1 MDFLAHLIFSLE
13 GFFLFIFALVS
24 VFLFFWIPLQ
34 RKKTYSP
41 LLDFFKAKFHL
52 PLGTISF
59 HFFNSTFYISRIA
72 VGSISLGSQGSYPV
86 LWASLQKS
94 PEFILGHRESKKYCR
109 LRFSKAQEEVL
120 TLGDQHIFLSSS
132 DMQMFDQIKLIL
144 TTNPQLFSEMLKL
157 FTRDFDHLT
166 VNSARHIK
174 GFKIKR
180 LNVLRYIAL
189 SEEIY
194 EKPEILNEQLII
206 ISAFIDKL
214 GIKIKN
220 ETGENAL
227 KT

>member
-1 MDFLAHLIFSLE
+1 MDFLSHLIFSLE

-34 RKKTYSP
+34 RKKTYKP
-41 LLDFFKAKFHL
+41 LLDFFQAKFHL

-59 HFFNSTFYISRIA
+59 HFLNAKFYISRIA
-72 VGSISLGSQGSYPV
+72 VGSTSIGSQGSYPV
-86 LWASLQKS
+86 LWAIVQKS
-94 PEFILGHRESKKYCR
+94 PEFILGHAESKKYCR

-120 TLGDQHIFLSSS
+120 TLGDQHIFLSSTNV
-132 DMQMFDQIKLIL
+132 QMFDQIKRIL
-144 TTNPQLFSEMLKL
+144 TANPQLFGEMLKL

-166 VNSARHIK
+166 VNSERHVK
-174 GFKIKR
+174 GFKINQ

-194 EKPEILNEQLII
+194 ENPEFLKEQLII
-206 ISAFIDKL
+206 ISAFFDKL
-214 GIKIKN
+214 GIKI

-227 KT
+227 KI